1 MHDKLKCG
9 QRIVKCSGTTG
20 NESLAKSI
28 SNLLQ
33 RFCSW
38 NSIASL
44 GTCAELRKKE
54 ALFSVGSKF
63 KNGGPIAISF
73 ESVLNT
79 SENIVLKS
87 NLL

>member
-1 MHDKLKCG
+1 MEFNSFLG
-9 QRIVKCSGTTG
+9 NLRRVK
-20 NESLAKSI
+20 E
-28 SNLLQ
+28 
-33 RFCSW
+33 
-38 NSIASL
+38 
-44 GTCAELRKKE
+44 KE